1 MMKTYITAILFFIG
15 SITGLYGQVVVD
27 ENFDASN
34 SNWAGS
40 SGSGGTYWQWG
51 DPIGT
56 LINDDNGVG
65 GNAWVIGL
73 AGDFN
78 IQEFEAIYLTSQAY
92 NLSSVSTSG
101 LVSMAIYRDLGTF
114 NGGFEDLNDAVGFQY
129 SINGVD
135 WNILDASGSG
145 TNWYNDAM
153 IGGWT
158 LNSGG
163 WVTATHELPAEV
175 LGQASVQFRFIM
187 FSNAP
192 TGAYGKEGFA
202 FDDFQIL
209 SGNTG
214 TDILTMSVS
223 GELFTSNV
231 DNASKTVTLFVPDGT
246 DVTNLSPT
254 FTLSSGATSSI
265 TSGTPQDFTS
275 PVTYTITAEITSIAE
290 AWTVQVVNPT
300 PTISLFPNS
309 GKEGTVVSIYGR
321 GFSSTIADNS
331 VSFGGVSATVT
342 SASTNKLVVAVPA
355 GVSLGINE
363 VSVSSN
369 GLNYFSE
376 PNFTVVSSGTSGV
389 FTDYKLS
396 DFDLAISKAIS
407 LEVADFDA
415 DGDLDFAYDDGA
427 TLKIATI
434 QDGGIVSTV
443 SVASGRSVTTT
454 TLILEVSDVDK
465 NGYPDIIA
473 GGARL
478 GWFKNNGDGT
488 WSTENI
494 IDGSASS
501 TSVIVFDADTD
512 FDEDIIS
519 GTSLYKNRGDETF
532 GLSNATIPDAS
543 GVPIDWDEDG
553 DIDLITYGEDDM
565 TFDQSILLL
574 INDGAGSFTSSTL
587 TTTGLSQIGGVQVG
601 DLDND
606 GDHDFVYADLN
617 QGASTNAIGYIL
629 NNGDGTFATEVSIA
643 AGSTPQNN
651 KKLQLGDLNG
661 DGFLDIARTTDD
673 GFGNGWFYV
682 YMSSAALTYSE
693 TELDGSIAGQD
704 VELIDINKDG
714 DLDLLQ
720 EASASGGYFPL
731 YVQGSTDL
739 NIASF
744 SFAEQTGPAN
754 INGTAFTVDIEVNS
768 GADLTALTPTIGLP
782 SDAVYVNPASEV
794 ANDFSSTATYT
805 VRTVDNRSATTQDW
819 AVTVTQVPSVPVP
832 SASSVEQTT
841 VSISWSEIG
850 SAATYE
856 LQLSEAPDFS
866 TVVSGYDPLVI
877 NTGAGATANASP
889 ADLSAGTTYY
899 YRIRAK
905 NANGTASAYSS
916 GASFLTKPATPTALP
931 ATNILTN
938 SFVANWS
945 AVTGVTGYVLEVFDQ
960 NDNLVFTTNTTATN
974 VLVDQDQSGSALI
987 QGTLYKYSV
996 YSSNAT
1002 GNSPKSNVISAT
1014 SNIPPNGLTLDGG
1027 SVAENQVVSTFVG
1040 TLITED
1046 DDDPTGPFTYQLAGG
1061 TGDADNAS
1069 FAIDG
1074 INLVT
1079 NEVFDFESKSSYS
1092 VRVQTTDP
1100 KGATFSSQLSVTV
1113 TNANDVPSAIFLE
1126 TSAYNLTGYDPEFT
1140 GVGIF
1145 STTDEDADDNNTNI
1159 ALELTQGGDSF
1170 EIAQNPNNGNEVTFL
1185 RTGAGVQFT
1194 NEVDLVVPIT
1204 VKATDN
1210 EGASITRSFEIT
1222 VKAFVDTE
1230 PPVFEQF
1237 TPPNPTTFLI
1247 GADYDSLALTA
1258 KVADFRI
1265 GEVRLYSRLLN
1276 EAEFTSK
1283 VLVEDQGLYT
1293 DSVGRDDL
1301 GIAGIEYYF
1310 EAIDQEGNKSISE
1323 PKNLAL
1329 AFPAEGENAPKV
1341 ESVTK
1346 FGRTVDSYQI
1356 ISIPF
1361 AFNDPTA
1368 KRVDAIFNEYNGDQI
1383 NREYRII
1390 KWDAT
1395 SGTNGE
1401 LVNLDASST
1410 IELGQGY
1417 FFISSKERQITI
1429 ERANIN
1435 LQDPFPL
1442 ELKQGWNLVGNPYNL
1457 NINWTSV
1464 RSNNSANDIVGPLRV
1479 LNPEDPETWPESD
1492 VLKTLEGAFVFSSQ
1506 DIILNVSYTDASI
1519 SFGGGRVRDQVD
1531 EAEWFLP
1538 ITLKQKGDFRK
1549 GGIGMDSGA
1558 STALDKYD
1566 EVVLPKWL
1574 EYLEMAFLHPGE
1586 KFEKYN
1592 KDVTMSMDSK
1602 VWEFDVSSSSNGSS
1616 TLEWDE
1622 YESQVTNLKLYDVQ
1636 KGIVIDM
1643 TEQSSYQFELSETAR
1658 FKILYST
1665 DPSKTF
1671 DFDQVALLNP
1681 YPNPFEHA
1689 FTLPLHIPKSNGEQ
1703 SIQINLLD
1711 INGRVVWAGEQ
1722 KEILAG
1728 THNIE
1733 VERPIGLK
1741 SGLYFVKMS
1750 LFSQSDINVQTKRI
1764 VLK

>member
-1 MMKTYITAILFFIG
+1 MKTYILTILSFLG
-15 SITGLYGQVVVD
+15 SIAGSYGQVIVD
-27 ENFDASN
+27 ENFNAGN
-34 SNWAGS
+34 GNWTGS
-40 SGSGGTYWQWG
+40 SDSGGTYWEWG
-51 DPIGT
+51 DPTGT
-56 LINDDNGVG
+56 LINDDNGGG

-73 AGDFN
+73 TGDFN
-78 IQEFEAIYLTSQAY
+78 IQEFEAIYLTSQTY
-92 NLSSVSTSG
+92 NLSSVTASG
-101 LVSMAIYRDLGTF
+101 LISMAIYRDLGTF
-114 NGGFEDLNDAVGFQY
+114 NDGFEDLDDAIQMQY
-129 SINGVD
+129 SIDNGMN
-135 WNILDASGSG
+135 WNPLGG
-145 TNWYNDAM
+145 TGTGANWYNDTM
-153 IGGWT
+153 LGGWT
-158 LNSGG
+158 LSSVG
-163 WVTATHELPAEV
+163 WVNATHEIPAEL
-175 LGQASVQFRFIM
+175 LGQASVQFRFFM

-192 TGAYGKEGFA
+192 TGTYGKEGFA

-209 SGNTG
+209 SGNTD
-214 TDILTMSVS
+214 TDILTLSVS
-223 GELFTSNV
+223 GELFSSNI
-231 DNASKTVTLFVPDGT
+231 DNASKTVTLFVPNGT
-246 DVTNLSPT
+246 DVTSLAPT
-254 FTLSSGATSSI
+254 FTLSTGATSNI
-265 TSGTPQDFTS
+265 TSGIPQNFTS
-275 PVTYTITAEITSIAE
+275 PVTYTITAEITSIVE
-290 AWTVQVVNPT
+290 NWTVEAVNPT
-300 PTISLFPNS
+300 PTISLFPSS
-309 GKEGTVVSIYGR
+309 GKEGTEVSIYGR
-321 GFSSTIADNS
+321 GFSSTIGDNN

-342 SASTNKLVVAVPA
+342 SASTNKLVVNVPT
-355 GVSLGINE
+355 GTSIGINE
-363 VSVSSN
+363 VAVTSN

-376 PNFTVVSSGTSGV
+376 PNFTIVSSGTSAV

-396 DFDLAISKAIS
+396 HFDLAISKAIS

-454 TLILEVSDVDK
+454 TLVLEVSDVNK

-494 IDGSASS
+494 IDGSATS
-501 TSVIVFDADTD
+501 TSILVFDADAD

-519 GTSLYKNRGDETF
+519 GTSIYKNAGDESF
-532 GLSNATIPDAS
+532 SLSNATIPDAT

-565 TFDQSILLL
+565 TFDQSILILT
-574 INDGAGSFTSSTL
+574 NDGAGSFTSSTL
-587 TTTGLSQIGGVQVG
+587 KSTSLSGLESVQVG

-606 GDHDFVYADLN
+606 GDNDFVYVDLN
-617 QGASTNAIGYIL
+617 QGTGANAIGYIV

-643 AGSTPQNN
+643 ANATAQNN

-673 GFGNGWFYV
+673 GFGNGWFYI
-682 YMSSAALTYSE
+682 YLSSATLTYSE

-704 VELIDINKDG
+704 VELVDINNDG
-714 DLDLLQ
+714 DLDILQ
-720 EASASGGYFPL
+720 ESSASGGYFPL

-739 NIASF
+739 NIENF
-744 SFAEQTGPAN
+744 SFAEQTAAAT
-754 INGTAFTVDIEVNS
+754 INSTAFTVDIEVNS
-768 GADLTALTPTIGLP
+768 GADLTMLTPTIGLP
-782 SDAVYVNPASEV
+782 SDAVYVNPASGAV
-794 ANDFSSTATYT
+794 NDFSSSVTYT
-805 VRTVDNRSATTQDW
+805 VRTVDNRSATMQDW
-819 AVTVTQVPSVPVP
+819 TVTVNQVPSVPVP

-841 VSISWSEIG
+841 ASVSWLEIG

-856 LQLSEAPDFS
+856 LQLSEVSDFS
-866 TVVSGYDPLVI
+866 TVVSGYDPLVV
-877 NTGAGATANASP
+877 NSGAGSTATAS
-889 ADLSAGTTYY
+889 LTSLTAGIAYY
-899 YRIRAK
+899 YRVRAK
-905 NANGTASAYSS
+905 NASGTASDYST
-916 GASFLTKPATPTALP
+916 GASFLTKPATPNALP

-945 AVTGVTGYVLEVFDQ
+945 TVISATGYVLEVFDQ
-960 NDNLVFTTNTTATN
+960 NDNLVFATNTTATN
-974 VLVDQDQSGSALI
+974 VLVDQDQSGTPLI

-1046 DDDPTGPFTYQLAGG
+1046 DDDPTGPFTYELVSG
-1061 TGDADNAS
+1061 TGDMDNSS

-1074 INLVT
+1074 GNLVS
-1079 NEVFDFESKSSYS
+1079 NEVYDFENKSSYS

-1100 KGATFSSQLSVTV
+1100 KGATFSSQLSITI
-1113 TNANDVPSAIFLE
+1113 TNANDAPSAIFLE

-1145 STTDEDADDNNTNI
+1145 SITDEDADDNNTNI

-1194 NEVDLVVPIT
+1194 NEVDLIVPIT

-1210 EGASITRSFEIT
+1210 EGASIAQSFDIT

-1247 GADYDSLALTA
+1247 GADYDSLALSA
-1258 KVADFRI
+1258 KVTDFRI

-1276 EAEFTSK
+1276 EADFTSK

-1293 DSVGRDDL
+1293 DSIGRDNL

-1310 EAIDQEGNKSISE
+1310 EAIDQEGNKSISVAQ
-1323 PKNLAL
+1323 NMAL

-1346 FGRTVDSYQI
+1346 FGRSVDSYQI

-1361 AFNDPTA
+1361 AFDDPTA
-1368 KRVDAIFNEYNGDQI
+1368 KRVDAIFNEYSGDQI

-1395 SGTNGE
+1395 SGASGE
-1401 LVNLDASST
+1401 LVNLDPSST
-1410 IELGQGY
+1410 VELGEGY

-1442 ELKQGWNLVGNPYNL
+1442 VLKQGWNLVGNPYNL
-1457 NINWTSV
+1457 NISWSSV

-1479 LNPEDPETWPESD
+1479 LDPENPETWPESD

-1506 DIILNVSYTDASI
+1506 DITLNVSYTDASI
-1519 SFGGGRVRDQVD
+1519 SFGGGRLRDQVD

-1538 ITLKQKGDFRK
+1538 ITLKQNGDFRK
-1549 GGIGMDSGA
+1549 GGIGMDSYA
-1558 STALDKYD
+1558 STTFDKYD

-1574 EYLEMAFLHPGE
+1574 EYLEIAFLHPGE
-1586 KFEKYN
+1586 KFGKYN
-1592 KDVTMSMDSK
+1592 KDVTLLKDSNL
-1602 VWEFDVSSSSNGSS
+1602 WEFDVSSSSNGPSI
-1616 TLEWDE
+1616 LEWGA

-1636 KGIVIDM
+1636 NGIVIDM
-1643 TEQSSYQFELSETAR
+1643 TAQSSYQFDLNETAR

-1665 DPSKTF
+1665 DPNETF
-1671 DFDQVALLNP
+1671 DFDQITLLDP

-1689 FTLPLHIPKSNGEQ
+1689 FTLPLYVPKSNKEQ
-1703 SIQINLLD
+1703 SIQVNLID
-1711 INGRVVWAGEQ
+1711 INGRVVWSGEQ
-1722 KEILAG
+1722 AETNGGAHIIKI
-1728 THNIE
+1728 
-1733 VERPIGLK
+1733 ERPVGLK
-1741 SGLYFVKMS
+1741 SGLYFVKAT
-1750 LFSQSDINVQTKRI
+1750 LFSPSDAFVQTKRI
-1764 VLK
+1764 ILK